1 MITHGNKASLYHEAT
16 GVPEGVPQKKTLT
29 TTGQFQNSYQLI
41 QMSSFQFSSCFGGP
55 TLSQH
60 ITSRQFRQ
68 LRGLLRDN
76 VACPLP
82 TLLSA
87 STVERGKVHQRL
99 SCLHWVSK
107 KKSTSHIKPSI
118 WMLNSCLISDKS
130 LAVKQFWCHCGRLRD
145 KVCICACMKAGA
157 GPNAPL
163 LLTHLQIIL
172 TFARCTDRQCD
183 CLMWL
188 SESLEV

>member
-68 LRGLLRDN
+68 LRGLLWDN
-76 VACPLP
+76 VVCPPPHSLVCIDCGARQSSSEAE
-82 TLLSA
+82 LFAL
-87 STVERGKVHQRL
+87 TVE
-99 SCLHWVSK
+99 
-107 KKSTSHIKPSI
+107 KKSASHIKPSI
-118 WMLNSCLISDKS
+118 RMLNSCLISDKS

-172 TFARCTDRQCD
+172 TFARCTDQ
-183 CLMWL
+183 
-188 SESLEV
+188 